1 MSGSGEFRFE
11 KIRSVKRMKEI
22 MTAYYIDAKT
32 AKQNG
37 KKVAWLTSGAPV
49 EPVITMDMVPV
60 YPENHSAMIGA
71 SKQGNHF
78 CQVAEDEGF
87 STDICS
93 YARSDIGCSREG
105 GGPVGGL
112 PEPDILICCTNICN
126 TVLKWYEVQ
135 ARYYQVPLFILDTPI
150 VHQEYHKENR
160 TYVMAQL
167 QELFPLL
174 EKVGGKSFDMD
185 SFYEVVHLSLE
196 GQKRWQSVLDTSMN
210 RPAPMSAFD
219 AFFHLALIVTLRGT
233 QTAVDYYDELLDE
246 MNERL
251 RDGVCAVPNEKYRL
265 LWDNLPVWYRT
276 RWLSDTFASKD
287 ACLVADTYTTAWC
300 ENIRYVDTS
309 RLMESYAELYT
320 RIYLNIGVD
329 QMIES
334 VKGMADKYQVDGVV
348 LHSNRSCKPYSLGQ
362 YDIRRAL
369 EEEMGIP
376 SLILEA
382 DMVDERFFNESAARD
397 SIDAFM
403 EMVAARP

>member
-276 RWLSDTFASKD
+276 RWLSDTFASMD

-397 SIDAFM
+397 SIDTFM
-403 EMVAARP
+403 EMVAARS